1 MAFQSNAFQGSGFQ
15 IARFGGAVDNG
26 WLGGTFKDPYF
37 ESEKRKAQLARI
49 EALKEA
55 QDEVIRIKM
64 EQQELRLQELA
75 AIEARDKQTARQLA
89 AVNRRKAELADEVIK
104 TMALIEQFEN
114 EKKLRNNEALM
125 ILSMAFPWLK
135 IGGETMH

>member
-1 MAFQSNAFQGSGFQ
+1 MAIFSATVFKASVYDT
-15 IARFGGAVDNG
+15 GGAVDNG

-37 ESEKRKAQLARI
+37 ESEKRKAQLASI
-49 EALKEA
+49 KALKEA

-75 AIEARDKQTARQLA
+75 DLEVKDKQTARQLA
-89 AVNRRKAELADEVIK
+89 AMRRKKAELNNEVIK
-104 TMALIEQFEN
+104 MMALIRQMEDERTR
-114 EKKLRNNEALM
+114 RNNEAIM